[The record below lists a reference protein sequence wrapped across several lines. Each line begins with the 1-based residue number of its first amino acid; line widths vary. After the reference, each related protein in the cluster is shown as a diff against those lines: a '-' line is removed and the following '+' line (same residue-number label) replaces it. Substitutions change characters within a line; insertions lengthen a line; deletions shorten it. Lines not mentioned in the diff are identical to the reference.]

1 MEGFV
6 HDVVR
11 FYTDLTGRAE
21 GPMTFRFVLQP
32 TMALLMAIRD
42 GFKDARAGR
51 APYFWT
57 IVNDPSHRHSS
68 LREGAKATGRIVLLG
83 LVMEII
89 YQYRVFGTFHVLEA
103 AIFILLLCF
112 LPYLVMRGPINRL
125 MRWWISRRHSNA

>member
-6 HDVVR
+6 NDAVR
-11 FYTDLTGRAE
+11 FYTDLIGRAE

-32 TMALLMAIRD
+32 TMALLMAVRD
-42 GFKDARAGR
+42 GFKDAKVGR

-57 IVNDPSHRHSS
+57 ITHDPVHRSAS
-68 LREGAKATGRIVLLG
+68 LNEGVKATGRILVLG

-103 AIFILLLCF
+103 VNFIVLLCF
-112 LPYLVMRGPINRL
+112 IPYLIMRGPINRL
-125 MRWWISRRHSNA
+125 AHWWMARRHRSA

>member
-6 HDVVR
+6 HDAVR
-11 FYTDLTGRAE
+11 FWTDLTGRAE

-42 GFKDARAGR
+42 GFKDAKIGR

-57 IVNDPSHRHSS
+57 IVNDAHRRRAS
-68 LREGAKATGRIVLLG
+68 LDEGIEATARILALG

-103 AIFILLLCF
+103 VNFILLLCF
-112 LPYLVMRGPINRL
+112 IPYLVMRGPINRL
-125 MRWWISRRHSNA
+125 AHWWMQRRHTNA

>member
-11 FYTDLTGRAE
+11 FYTDLAGRAD

-42 GFKDARAGR
+42 GVKDAHAGR

-57 IVNDPSHRHSS
+57 IVNDPQRRRAS
-68 LREGAKATGRIVLLG
+68 LNEGLKACARILLLG
-83 LVMEII
+83 VVMEVI

-103 AIFILLLCF
+103 VNFILLLCF
-112 LPYLVMRGPINRL
+112 LPYLIMRGPINRL
-125 MRWWISRRHSNA
+125 VRWWVSRRHSSA

>member
-6 HDVVR
+6 HDVMR
-11 FYTDLTGRAE
+11 FYTDLVGRAE

-42 GFKDARAGR
+42 GVKDAHAGR

-57 IVNDPSHRHSS
+57 IVNDPPRRRAS
-68 LREGAKATGRIVLLG
+68 LHEGVKATGRILLLG
-83 LVMEII
+83 VVMEII

-103 AIFILLLCF
+103 ANFILLLCF

-125 MRWWISRRHSNA
+125 VRWWVMRRHSRA

>member
-6 HDVVR
+6 NDVVR
-11 FYTDLTGRAE
+11 FYTDLLGRAE

-42 GFKDARAGR
+42 GIKDARAGR

-57 IVNDPSHRHSS
+57 IANDPDHRRAS
-68 LREGAKATGRIVLLG
+68 LREGTRATGRILLLG

-103 AIFILLLCF
+103 VNFILLLCF

-125 MRWWISRRHSNA
+125 ARWWMTRRHSSA

>member
-6 HDVVR
+6 NDVVR
-11 FYTDLTGRAE
+11 FYTDLLGRAE

-42 GFKDARAGR
+42 GIKDARAGR

-57 IVNDPSHRHSS
+57 IVNDPDHRRAS
-68 LREGAKATGRIVLLG
+68 LHEGAKATGRILLLG

-103 AIFILLLCF
+103 ANFILLLCF

-125 MRWWISRRHSNA
+125 MRWWMTRRHSNA

>member
-6 HDVVR
+6 NDVVR
-11 FYTDLTGRAE
+11 FYSDLIGRAE

-32 TMALLMAIRD
+32 TMALLMAVRD

-57 IVNDPSHRHSS
+57 IVNDPAHRSAS
-68 LREGAKATGRIVLLG
+68 LREGRKATGRILVLG
-83 LVMEII
+83 LVMEVI

-103 AIFILLLCF
+103 VNFILLLCF
-112 LPYLVMRGPINRL
+112 VPYLIMRGPINRL
-125 MRWWISRRHSNA
+125 ARWWLERRHSNA